1 MTGSPSG
8 DATPPTAPPPATRGC
23 PGAADAGL
31 ATAVE
36 GDIPRSDAPMPT
48 RLGPFQLLQPL
59 GRGGMGVV
67 YRARQLQPVDREVAL
82 KLLPGAL
89 DPAMLAY
96 FEVERH
102 SLARM
107 QHPAIAQLY
116 EAGTTAD
123 GRPWFAMELVPGIA
137 LDAYCASVRPS
148 LAQRLRLL
156 IRVCRAVQHAHDRGI
171 VHRDLKP
178 SNVLV
183 QTVDG
188 EAMPKPIDFGI
199 ASGMAAR
206 AERAGTDA
214 YMSPEQLDDDAGVD
228 VRNDVYAIGVMLCEL
243 LVDLPAAQ
251 VSARVR
257 DLRSQLPAATLTSD
271 AWALRRSGTVRI
283 EADRPASAAGRA
295 APRPALS
302 SAEALRQRLVELA
315 LPTSGAER
323 LLRGE
328 LGHLLA
334 RSISPRRQERYAS
347 AGALA
352 EDLQR
357 LLDGAP
363 ISAHPP
369 TRRYLAGKFVARHRL
384 VIGAAGAVLA
394 GLVLSLVVALHA
406 LAEARA
412 QRDLARAAEAEAARQ
427 ARIAASVNVFL
438 VDDLLGAANLDERP
452 NADRLTLV
460 EVVEAA
466 ANGLRDDG
474 SLEPEAEADIRV
486 ALGRALASLGRF
498 QPAAASFER
507 AARLRRDALG
517 AEAPATLMAEAEAA
531 AMRIDLSEHDEAR
544 ERLQALLRRATPLKA
559 SAPALLD
566 ELRIRLAR
574 NAIFTGDYPEAE
586 VLLQQV
592 LAGAAGNRQRTEAR
606 RLQAWQLSRTGRH
619 AQALQAL
626 RALSEDSRRQFG
638 AESWPTL
645 MADGALATSLHRAE
659 DYEGARDL
667 RLRVVETLRERF
679 SGHSELGVQL
689 SHLAAHR
696 VQLQEA
702 GAAEAAA
709 REAIERMTRQLG
721 AGHRMLGNA
730 HSHLGAALLLQGRLA
745 EAGPILLEARRI
757 FAAALPEGHALI
769 EQNEA
774 RISAWQVA
782 ARGAGQ

>member
-1 MTGSPSG
+1 MTGSPPG
-8 DATPPTAPPPATRGC
+8 DATRPTVLPPERQGC
-23 PGAADAGL
+23 PGVAETGL
-31 ATAVE
+31 ATEVE
-36 GDIPRSDAPMPT
+36 GAIPRSDAPMPT
-48 RLGPFQLLQPL
+48 RLGPFQLLEPL
-59 GRGGMGVV
+59 GQGGMGVV

-89 DPAMLAY
+89 DPTMLAY

-137 LDAYCASVRPS
+137 LDAYCANARPT

-156 IRVCRAVQHAHDRGI
+156 IRVCRAVQHAHDRGV

-183 QTVDG
+183 QRVDG
-188 EAMPKPIDFGI
+188 EAMPKLIDFGI

-214 YMSPEQLDDDAGVD
+214 YMSPEQLGDDAGVD

-243 LVDLPAAQ
+243 LVDLPAAL

-271 AWALRRSGTVRI
+271 PWALRPSVIERRADAGRSASGGERASPRPT
-283 EADRPASAAGRA
+283 PAST
-295 APRPALS
+295 
-302 SAEALRQRLVELA
+302 EALRQRLIELVS
-315 LPTSGAER
+315 PSGGAAER

-328 LGHLLA
+328 LGYLLA

-369 TRRYLAGKFVARHRL
+369 TRRYLAGKFLARHRL
-384 VIGAAGAVLA
+384 VIAAAGAVLI
-394 GLVLSLVVALHA
+394 GLVLSLVVTLQALG
-406 LAEARA
+406 EARA

-427 ARIAASVNVFL
+427 ARIAGSVNRFL

-452 NADRLTLV
+452 NADRITLV

-466 ANGLRDDG
+466 ASGLRDDRA
-474 SLEPEAEADIRV
+474 LEPEAEADIRV

-498 QPAAASFER
+498 QAAGDAFEAAAL
-507 AARLRRDALG
+507 LRRRALG
-517 AEAPATLMAEAEAA
+517 AEHPATLMAEAEAA
-531 AMRIDLSEHDEAR
+531 AVLVDLSAHDDAR
-544 ERLQALLRRATPLKA
+544 ERLQALLRRAAPLA
-559 SAPALLD
+559 TAAPELLV
-566 ELRIRLAR
+566 ELQLRLAR
-574 NAIFTGDYPEAE
+574 NAIFAANYAEAE
-586 VLLQQV
+586 TLLREVLKNVVTPRQI
-592 LAGAAGNRQRTEAR
+592 GNAR
-606 RLQAWQLSRTGRH
+606 RLQAWLLSRTGRH
-619 AQALQAL
+619 TEALEEL
-626 RALSEDSRRQFG
+626 RQLIADSRQQFG
-638 AESWPTL
+638 SDSWPTL
-645 MADGALATSLHRAE
+645 MVEGAMATSLHRAE
-659 DYEGARDL
+659 EFAAARDL
-667 RLRVVETLRERF
+667 RLKVIGAMRERF
-679 SGHSELGVQL
+679 AGHSELGVQL
-689 SHLAAHR
+689 SHLAAHL
-696 VQLQEA
+696 VQLQQATE
-702 GAAEAAA
+702 AEAAA
-709 REAIERMTRQLG
+709 REAIERMTRQFG
-721 AGHRMLGNA
+721 ADHRMLGNA
-730 HSHLGAALLLQGRLA
+730 HSHLGAALLQQQRSD
-745 EAGPILLEARRI
+745 EAGVALLEARRI
-757 FAAALPEGHALI
+757 FADALPAAHPLI

-774 RISAWQVA
+774 RIAAWQ
-782 ARGAGQ
+782 AGR